1 MDVEKNDDSFTMTRS
16 MDKLDHVEIRYSFL
30 WCMNLAHHVVD
41 VLAIGGSSAV
51 KHHINLMVKAQNIF
65 AFPLIGV

>member
-41 VLAIGGSSAV
+41 VLAIGG
-51 KHHINLMVKAQNIF
+51 HL
-65 AFPLIGV
+65 L